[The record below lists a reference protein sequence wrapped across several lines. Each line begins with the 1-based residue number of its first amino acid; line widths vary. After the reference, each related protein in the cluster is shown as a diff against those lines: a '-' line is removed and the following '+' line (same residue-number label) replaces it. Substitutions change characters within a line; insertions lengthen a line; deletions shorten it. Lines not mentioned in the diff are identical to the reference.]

1 MEEAANADT
10 VAFLRGGKILEE
22 GRPADML
29 QRFSCNSLEILFLQL
44 CYDEEK
50 KSESNETRNLL
61 DFEGD
66 LSSPTYY
73 DNSSSSIVPY
83 CDIMPTI
90 LKQKISSANL
100 SETNL
105 NVNKTKVTWM
115 QKTNALLFKNLMVLK
130 RHRLFMMFNVLLPVL
145 NFSIFFQAIGRPVTD
160 LTISYSVMDSANIPL
175 YFNNDSNANTA
186 SSYSCSHS
194 VHFVSSQ
201 SRKLK
206 VNEKVKNSIYRA
218 HLYLIL
224 KAFCKDRK

>member
-1 MEEAANADT
+1 MLTTHYVEEAANADT
-10 VAFLRGGKILEE
+10 VAFLRGGRILEE

-29 QRFSCNSLEILFLQL
+29 QRFSCNSLETLFLQL
-44 CYDEEK
+44 CYEEEK

-61 DFEGD
+61 DFEAD

-73 DNSSSSIVPY
+73 ENNTSTSGSVPY

-100 SETNL
+100 SETNQK
-105 NVNKTKVTWM
+105 VNKTKVTWM
-115 QKTNALLFKNLMVLK
+115 HKTRALLFKNLMVLK

-160 LTISYSVMDSANIPL
+160 LTISYSVMEPSNIPL
-175 YFNNDSNANTA
+175 YFNNDSNANTG

-201 SRKLK
+201 ES
-206 VNEKVKNSIYRA
+206 
-218 HLYLIL
+218 
-224 KAFCKDRK
+224 